1 MKNLLGGFAG
11 ALALNLLH
19 ESYKRF
25 DAKAPRIDLVGEEAL
40 SNAFESLGKKPP
52 AGNILY
58 ATTLGADILSNTLY
72 YSLIGLGNRKK
83 IMRRALVLGVAAGV
97 GALALTKP
105 LGLSDAPLTRTNRTK
120 LLTIALYF
128 TGAIVAA
135 YTIRALKKRSQ

>member
-19 ESYKRF
+19 EAYKKL

-40 SNAFESLGKKPP
+40 SNVFESLGKKPH

-83 IMRRALVLGVAAGV
+83 IMRRASVLGVAAGV
-97 GALALTKP
+97 GAIALTKP

-135 YTIRALKKRSQ
+135 YTIRELEKQSQ